1 MAERRGGPVR
11 QRRIGRTD
19 SPVRGGSVPL
29 RRACVLGVMTL
40 ALWAALG
47 GTAAAGAVTSGSVL
61 TSTKAAIAQQT
72 GVHVVFRANRASS
85 ATTEKIVADVGVT
98 TGQETVSEGRS
109 HVAIRVTPGYGYV
122 SGDSSGLTAIFGLTA
137 DQAKKVGSDWVSW
150 KAGTSQYANLKAD
163 VTFAAVTALLPGAK
177 GTRLSTGLTNGANV
191 YVLKWTAAASSS
203 TPMLS
208 NTLTVS
214 ASGQS
219 LPIEQVSTASGGTKA
234 TTQLSGWGEL
244 VPASAPPAASTIT
257 STKITH

>member
-1 MAERRGGPVR
+1 
-11 QRRIGRTD
+11 
-19 SPVRGGSVPL
+19 VPP
-29 RRACVLGVMTL
+29 RRALVLGIMTL

-47 GTAAAGAVTSGSVL
+47 GTAYAGAVTSGSVL

-72 GVHVVFRANRASS
+72 GVHVVFRANRGSS

-98 TGQETVSEGRS
+98 TGQETVSEGQS
-109 HVAIRVTPGYGYV
+109 HVAIRVTPEYGYV
-122 SGDSSGLTAIFGLTA
+122 SGDSSGLTTIFGLTA
-137 DQAKKVGSDWVSW
+137 TQAKKVGSDWVSW
-150 KAGTSQYANLKAD
+150 KAGTSQYAHLKAD
-163 VTFAAVTALLPGAK
+163 VTFPAVTALLPGAK

-214 ASGQS
+214 AGGQS
-219 LPIEQVSTASGGTKA
+219 LPVEQVSTASGGTKA

>member
-1 MAERRGGPVR
+1 M
-11 QRRIGRTD
+11 GRFAGVLHTPCQL
-19 SPVRGGSVPL
+19 SFGRAPL
-29 RRACVLGVMTL
+29 
-40 ALWAALG
+40 
-47 GTAAAGAVTSGSVL
+47 
-61 TSTKAAIAQQT
+61 I
-72 GVHVVFRANRASS
+72 
-85 ATTEKIVADVGVT
+85 E
-98 TGQETVSEGRS
+98 
-109 HVAIRVTPGYGYV
+109 
-122 SGDSSGLTAIFGLTA
+122 
-137 DQAKKVGSDWVSW
+137 
-150 KAGTSQYANLKAD
+150 KAGKLGMHDPQ
-163 VTFAAVTALLPGAK
+163 TFAAVTALLPGAK